1 MNDSRQVRDE
11 HALDDRSVIKAVRSN
26 TDLLHALLEELT
38 TVRTIVEPGD
48 GDSGNG
54 DSGDGDSGDGDSL
67 PLGGDQLA
75 MEAWQTECRRLQE
88 VVEQLESVNVELHS
102 QNDELAARIAASK
115 VQDSTPGD
123 AVEASEML
131 SWEERK
137 RLILMQMEED
147 SFDAD
152 QFAASLNA
160 EIHSGRETP
169 AAFIDRLR
177 LEIENR
183 DQEIVELRNLLDQQA
198 ETRSDG
204 TAIGASAIADMLDNN
219 ELIAQERMKLQQLQ
233 ADWEEKFREGE
244 IEASLERAK
253 LSRERQEV
261 LQKKQ
266 ELELQLDQLQRE
278 YRQVNA
284 TGGGTS
290 RRWLA
295 KLGLADED

>member
-38 TVRTIVEPGD
+38 NVRTLVEPGES
-48 GDSGNG
+48 DSGE
-54 DSGDGDSGDGDSL
+54 SDSL
-67 PLGGDQLA
+67 QLGADELA
-75 MEAWQTECRRLQE
+75 VEAWQTECRRLQE

-115 VQDSTPGD
+115 VKESTPGD

-177 LEIENR
+177 LEIESR
-183 DQEIVELRNLLDQQA
+183 DQEVVELRNLLDQQA

-204 TAIGASAIADMLDNN
+204 TAIGASAIADMLDSD
-219 ELIAQERMKLQQLQ
+219 ELIAQERMKLKQLQ

-261 LQKKQ
+261 SEKKQ

-284 TGGGTS
+284 TGGSTS